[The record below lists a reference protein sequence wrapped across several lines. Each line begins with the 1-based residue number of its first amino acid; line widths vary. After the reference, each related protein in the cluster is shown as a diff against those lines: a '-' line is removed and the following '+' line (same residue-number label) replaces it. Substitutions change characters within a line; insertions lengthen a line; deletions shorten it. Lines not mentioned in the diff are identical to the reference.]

1 MNGVTSASRSFSRWL
16 ILRYCKAT
24 LQRLKNYSHGQA
36 NVTEMIT
43 FECVLLLHRS
53 FWRLDFY
60 MNRLDG

>member
-1 MNGVTSASRSFSRWL
+1 MNGVTRASRSLSRWL

-24 LQRLKNYSHGQA
+24 LQWLKNYSHDPA

-53 FWRLDFY
+53 F
-60 MNRLDG
+60 